1 MLYAV
6 KANRQ
11 YPVDETEKQKFI
23 DQGYKIAKIEE
34 GKLVF
39 EEEGAKGE
47 VAELIKERTVLKGQL
62 TKANN
67 RIEELEKELAKIK
80 KGEGK

>member
-1 MLYAV
+1 MFAR

-11 YPVDETEKQKFI
+11 YKIEKEEKQKYI
-23 DQGYKIAKIEE
+23 DRGYAIGELKD

-39 EEEGAKGE
+39 EESEKEDLEE
-47 VAELIKERTVLKGQL
+47 VIKERTVLKGQL

-67 RIEELEKELAKIK
+67 RIAELEAESEKGKE
-80 KGEGK
+80 EGK

>member
-1 MLYAV
+1 MFAV

-11 YPVDETEKQKFI
+11 YRITETEKQKFI
-23 DQGYKIAKIEE
+23 DRGYKIARLEN

-39 EEEGAKGE
+39 EEPEGTGE

-67 RIEELEKELAKIK
+67 KIAELEKEIDGL
-80 KGEGK
+80 KGEGE